1 MKTYN
6 FNINNADYKVTIN
19 NCILDIYDSK
29 GCKVS
34 DSIAIAD
41 AYVDNEKLIMTLV
54 TCILD
59 VISKKAITQ
68 KLLDEAVQKLR
79 AEKQLNAN

>member
-6 FNINNADYKVTIN
+6 FNINNAEYKVTIS
-19 NCILDIYDSK
+19 NCILDIYDSN

-41 AYVDNEKLIMTLV
+41 TYVDNEKLIMTLV
-54 TCILD
+54 TCVLD
-59 VISKKAITQ
+59 VLEKKAMTQ
-68 KLLDEAVQKLR
+68 KLLDEAIQKLK
-79 AEKQLNAN
+79 AVNN